1 MMACAERDKLRES
14 VSKWRSIATGI
25 GPQHSLWDLIFDA
38 ESLLDGR
45 STILSEEEILLA
57 MKETEW

>member
-1 MMACAERDKLRES
+1 MMTSAEMDKLRES
-14 VSKWRSIATGI
+14 VSKWRSIAAGA

-45 STILSEEEILLA
+45 PTILSEEEILLA
-57 MKETEW
+57 AKEPE